1 MKAKKS
7 IDRLLRDA
15 SEQPQA
21 LPPVDDCWQEFSAL
35 LERESKRPKI
45 VFGVHWLKGGNFKG
59 GLRSLWLV
67 LLGVGLTF
75 SFWLMVEKEQPTAHT
90 NAVAQDHTVAYTGK
104 PQKPLSASTTNDN
117 ATNGLS
123 QSAETNGHTVVSS
136 DTRQQTMNG
145 ASPYTH
151 TPSGHLEAP
160 NGQHKLPTTPAKAV
174 FLPSQTASW
183 PAAALATAAQGITSS
198 FSPVRDSSASI
209 QDKLLQK
216 DCSALAD
223 LPIKSTLCLLDLSPI
238 PAPTHA
244 AGPVIKTKPHWVR
257 TAYIGWEPYFQT
269 PDFGYSPTALLS
281 AGASMQRPVYK
292 SWNLRGEFWWH
303 RFSIPRLT
311 VVNLQRFDLD
321 GQRITQKD
329 SVLTHRVDVV
339 SLNLMAT
346 KKIKG
351 LVVSGGVALN
361 CQAGAFQQKF
371 QTKSSAQGSST
382 LSNRVLEHY
391 PLPAELR
398 RFGVGLKGSVE
409 YHFASRLLLGTGF
422 YQGITDATRTQQ
434 YNPFRNLYFYAGYKF

>member
-15 SEQPQA
+15 YEQPQA

-45 VFGVHWLKGGNFKG
+45 VFGVHWLKGGHFKG

-75 SFWLMVEKEQPTAHT
+75 SFWLMVENEQPTART
-90 NAVAQDHTVAYTGK
+90 NAVAQDATFAYNGK
-104 PQKPLSASTTNDN
+104 AQKPLSASTAKDD
-117 ATNGLS
+117 ATGGLS
-123 QSAETNGHTVVSS
+123 QSTETSPSRPDTRPQTTKGNSQYAHTPNGHREAANRQPKQPTIPTKTVSLP
-136 DTRQQTMNG
+136 RQ
-145 ASPYTH
+145 
-151 TPSGHLEAP
+151 
-160 NGQHKLPTTPAKAV
+160 AV
-174 FLPSQTASW
+174 PW
-183 PAAALATAAQGITSS
+183 PAAALATAAQDTESALL
-198 FSPVRDSSASI
+198 PVRDSSASI
-209 QDKLLQK
+209 QDKLLQE
-216 DCSALAD
+216 DRGALAD
-223 LPIKSTLCLLDLSPI
+223 LPLKSTLCLLEISPI
-238 PAPTHA
+238 HAPTNA
-244 AGPVIKTKPHWVR
+244 ASPVVAAKPHWVR

-281 AGASMQRPVYK
+281 VGASMQGPVYK
-292 SWNLRGEFWWH
+292 SWNLRGELWWH

-329 SVLTHRVDVV
+329 SVITHRVDVV

-351 LVVSGGVALN
+351 LVVSGGVALG
-361 CQAGAFQQKF
+361 CQVGAFQQKF
-371 QTKSSAQGSST
+371 QIRSSAQGSST

-391 PLPAELR
+391 SLPTELR

-409 YHFASRLLLGTGF
+409 YHFASRFVLGTGF
-422 YQGITDATRTQQ
+422 YQGITDANRTQQ
-434 YNPFRNLYFYAGYKF
+434 YNPFHNLYFYGGYKF